1 VTDELELCREAIDVW
16 FSHVIQ
22 NRALI
27 GLRGDAYQEAVATA
41 ALHIDMIYNP
51 EGTE

>member
-1 VTDELELCREAIDVW
+1 MTDELERCREAIDVW
-16 FSHVIQ
+16 FSHVIR

-27 GLRGDAYQEAVATA
+27 GLRGDAYSEAVDTA
-41 ALHIDMIYNP
+41 ALQIDLIYNP